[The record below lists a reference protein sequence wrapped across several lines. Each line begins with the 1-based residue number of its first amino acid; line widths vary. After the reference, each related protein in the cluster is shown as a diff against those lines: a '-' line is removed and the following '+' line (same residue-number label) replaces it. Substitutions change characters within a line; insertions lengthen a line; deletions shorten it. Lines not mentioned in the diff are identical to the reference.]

1 MGTDRVVSALGLVA
15 LVAIAPGPL
24 GAEEPPVVAAS
35 PVVVSA
41 SSPHTLPVQM
51 PGNMTVITQDEI
63 GTRPYPSPVD
73 LLRQIPGVH
82 IDQPGGRGSVS
93 SMYVRGSDPNFTV
106 VLIDGVKVNDPTN
119 SRGGS
124 FDFSTLDPAIID
136 RIEIVRG
143 PLASLYGSGAMG
155 GVVNIVTRG
164 GGDEREASLA
174 GSTGSHGFYRGVGD
188 ARGPLGPGFY
198 SLTAA
203 YADDGHPV
211 PGSRFTGQNL
221 AGRLD
226 FALTS
231 AATLDLVTHY
241 AHSRKTS
248 FPDDSG
254 GPQFATLR
262 ELDQREGGALTLGAG
277 LEHRI
282 RDWWQYALKVGY
294 HDRTEDVRSPGVA
307 PGLRDPFGIPPN
319 RSEDTLR
326 RLTLLA
332 KTVLSIRQLAYVTA
346 GVDVEREEGASDGA
360 LLVPGGPAAE
370 IPTRFRLE
378 RTVYAPFAE
387 IQLAS
392 SRGWTLY
399 GGARVDVPDDFA
411 SRVSARAGGQY
422 RVESTR
428 TTVRVNWGE
437 GFKLPSFFALANPIV
452 GNPRLGPE
460 TSESLEVGVL
470 QTVARGVE
478 VGVTAFR
485 SRFFDLV
492 DLAEGP
498 PPRLVNRSEV
508 TARGVELTGDLV
520 RFARL
525 GLSAHLTYTETDIK
539 GTDEGLRNRPKWR
552 GGVRGRYRPRPDLV
566 VGLGILYVG
575 DVLDSSIPTGDRELG
590 DYVRVDLSA
599 TWTPRPRWQLW
610 LGVENALDARY
621 EEAVG
626 FPAPGIAVRI
636 GVRVTL

>member
-1 MGTDRVVSALGLVA
+1 
-15 LVAIAPGPL
+15 
-24 GAEEPPVVAAS
+24 
-35 PVVVSA
+35 
-41 SSPHTLPVQM
+41 
-51 PGNMTVITQDEI
+51 
-63 GTRPYPSPVD
+63 
-73 LLRQIPGVH
+73 
-82 IDQPGGRGSVS
+82 
-93 SMYVRGSDPNFTV
+93 
-106 VLIDGVKVNDPTN
+106 
-119 SRGGS
+119 
-124 FDFSTLDPAIID
+124 
-136 RIEIVRG
+136 
-143 PLASLYGSGAMG
+143 
-155 GVVNIVTRG
+155 
-164 GGDEREASLA
+164 
-174 GSTGSHGFYRGVGD
+174 
-188 ARGPLGPGFY
+188 
-198 SLTAA
+198 
-203 YADDGHPV
+203 
-211 PGSRFTGQNL
+211 
-221 AGRLD
+221 
-226 FALTS
+226 
-231 AATLDLVTHY
+231 
-241 AHSRKTS
+241 
-248 FPDDSG
+248 
-254 GPQFATLR
+254 
-262 ELDQREGGALTLGAG
+262 
-277 LEHRI
+277 
-282 RDWWQYALKVGY
+282 
-294 HDRTEDVRSPGVA
+294 
-307 PGLRDPFGIPPN
+307 
-319 RSEDTLR
+319 
-326 RLTLLA
+326 
-332 KTVLSIRQLAYVTA
+332 VTA

-360 LLVPGGPAAE
+360 LVVPGGPTTE

-387 IQLAS
+387 LQLVS

-411 SRVSARAGGQY
+411 SRVSPRAGGQY

-539 GTDEGLRNRPKWR
+539 GTDERLRNRPKWR
-552 GGVRGRYRPRPDLV
+552 GGVRARYQPRSDLV

-575 DVLDSSIPTGDRELG
+575 AVLDSSIPTGDRELG
-590 DYVRVDLSA
+590 DYVRVDLTA

-610 LGVENALDARY
+610 LGVENALGARY

-626 FPAPGIAVRI
+626 FPAPGIAVRV